1 MAQVNKKKLANELR
15 REAWR
20 RFARLAGGAASKEAR
35 MARLRALFTATELIT
50 LEKRLAILILLERG
64 VSYRKIGRALDVTRT
79 TVSAVKRGRENPP
92 KRARPYTT
100 LPPLKL
106 NENHWMKRKERGK
119 KRYYL
124 GVRVV

>member
-1 MAQVNKKKLANELR
+1 MAQVNKKKLPEGLR
-15 REAWR
+15 QEAWR
-20 RFARLAGGAASKEAR
+20 RFARLTGGAASEEAR
-35 MARLRALFTATELIT
+35 HARLRALFTPTELIA

-64 VSYRKIGRALDVTRT
+64 KSYRAIGRIIDVTRS

-92 KRARPYTT
+92 ARARPYTP

-119 KRYYL
+119 KRYYM
-124 GVRVV
+124 GARVV